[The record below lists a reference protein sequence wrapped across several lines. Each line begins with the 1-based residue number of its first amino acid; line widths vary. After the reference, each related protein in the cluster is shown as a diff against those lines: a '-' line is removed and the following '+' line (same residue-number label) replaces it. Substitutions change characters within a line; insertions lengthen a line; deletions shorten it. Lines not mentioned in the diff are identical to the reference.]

1 MKLKSFLV
9 EGMSSKD
16 KEAIKTAMKQNKFLS
31 LREPLKKAGFKV
43 DFATSPIAYYTVQK
57 GGETYV
63 ITNKKNAE
71 GWEFEHKGIVMGP
84 LAQV

>member
-1 MKLKSFLV
+1 MKIRDYLI
-9 EGMSSKD
+9 EGMSPKD

-43 DFATSPIAYYTVQK
+43 DFATSPIAHYTVK
-57 GGETYV
+57 RGSDTYV
-63 ITNKKNAE
+63 ITNKKYAE

-84 LAQV
+84 LDKV